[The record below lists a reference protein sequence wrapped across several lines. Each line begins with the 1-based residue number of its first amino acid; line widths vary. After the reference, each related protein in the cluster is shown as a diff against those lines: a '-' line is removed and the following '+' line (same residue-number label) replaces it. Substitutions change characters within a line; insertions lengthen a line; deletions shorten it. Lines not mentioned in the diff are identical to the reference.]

1 MSTNESII
9 CEIGIKLMVK
19 FKRIIRVRK
28 YHKNTINLIFV
39 KESEPEPTPISVLVI
54 RWSRSLPFYV
64 N

>member
-1 MSTNESII
+1 MSTNEGII
-9 CEIGIKLMVK
+9 CEIGIKLIIK
-19 FKRIIRVRK
+19 FQRIIRVRK